1 MRPSPAPATNLSKLT
16 TDPLAAAVAKHQK
29 KEKQKQQAVE
39 LAAALNAAGGPA
51 PETPAFCEVLAAHG
65 AESAAP
71 SDSQ

>member
-1 MRPSPAPATNLSKLT
+1 M

-39 LAAALNAAGGPA
+39 PPRRSAAGGPA
-51 PETPAFCEVLAAHG
+51 PETPAFREVLAAHG